1 MTPPRRP
8 LALLPAAAWLCAA
21 LGSAPAVARDGVSS
35 VGTLVDPFLHKER
48 GLRATGT
55 YLHVSPALFGFDVR
69 APDFRVWGW
78 GLGAG
83 RYWTLRKRL
92 AVAFGGFFEH
102 LLWVHSSNPAAGG
115 AATTLNFVR
124 FGPELRIG
132 ASSERLFGY
141 GLARVGVD
149 LLAGTPDA
157 NLRPM
162 FLAEVGA
169 GLQAAL
175 GAQRRLLLGVEPA
188 IDASVPAPWLLFRVR
203 AFIGVR
209 F

>member
-1 MTPPRRP
+1 VTPPRRP
-8 LALLPAAAWLCAA
+8 LALLPAAACLCAA
-21 LGSAPAVARDGVSS
+21 LESAPAVARDGIST
-35 VGTLVDPFLHKER
+35 VGRLVDPFLQKQR

-92 AVAFGGFFEH
+92 AVALGGFFEH
-102 LLWVHSSNPAAGG
+102 LLWVDTIDPDAGG
-115 AATTLNFVR
+115 SATTLNFVR

-149 LLAGTPDA
+149 LLAGTPAA

-162 FLAEVGA
+162 FVTEVGA
-169 GLQAAL
+169 GLQGAL

-188 IDASVPAPWLLFRVR
+188 FDASVPAPWLLFRVR
-203 AFIGVR
+203 AFVGVR